1 MITVKI
7 KQKIPQFIEAYFK
20 PNPFT
25 LVAAAADDGTGVK
38 YEGIG
43 KQYDVVIFFVEREE
57 DGKETGIVLG
67 MDNAFCTRYFTAL
80 RFDADIRSAVER
92 IIHKI
97 DLWIDKIC
105 QLSDYQE
112 TVSVYPIWYIP
123 MVEEM
128 ISRGLVVNS
137 GLSTSSQIHTV
148 KSKRFNSISIRC
160 FMSPNAYRIKLVC
173 VNFN

>member
-1 MITVKI
+1 MITVRI
-7 KQKIPQFIEAYFK
+7 RQKMPRFIEEYFK

-67 MDNAFCTRYFTAL
+67 MNNAFCTRYFTAL
-80 RFDADIRSAVER
+80 RFDDAIRSAVER
-92 IIHKI
+92 IIHNI

-105 QLSDYQE
+105 QLSDYHE

-128 ISRGLVVNS
+128 IKRGLVINS
-137 GLSTSSQIHTV
+137 GLSTSSQIHTIKHQRF
-148 KSKRFNSISIRC
+148 KSIKIEC
-160 FMSPNAYRIKLVC
+160 LMSPNVYRIILVD
-173 VNFN
+173 VNFH